1 MKEIEILDR
10 LINICVDSQ
19 KRYEHA
25 ASDVGRADLEQFFK
39 RQAEARKRAA
49 SELQRQ
55 RIALNGEHKG
65 NGSWAGTV
73 DRAAM
78 DFSVV
83 MSMGDSGVVEW
94 CRKDSEDVL
103 AEYRKALAANL
114 SPKVREIVERQRREA
129 ETTMAT
135 LEEVLREYGGPRS

>member
-1 MKEIEILDR
+1 MKEMETVDR

-25 ASDVGRADLEQFFK
+25 ASDVGRADLDQFFK
-39 RQAEARKRAA
+39 RQAQTRMKAA
-49 SELQRQ
+49 SELQRY
-55 RIALNGEHKG
+55 RGELNGDHKE
-65 NGSWAGTV
+65 NGSWAGAV
-73 DRAAM
+73 DRVAM

-94 CRKDSEDVL
+94 CRKDSEEVI
-103 AEYRKALAANL
+103 AEYQKALAANL
-114 SPKVREIVERQRREA
+114 SPGVREIVQRQLRES
-129 ETTMAT
+129 ETTMVA

>member
-1 MKEIEILDR
+1 MKEIEIVDR
-10 LINICVDSQ
+10 LISICVDSQ

-25 ASDVGRADLEQFFK
+25 AGDVGRADLEQFFK
-39 RQAEARKRAA
+39 RQAQARKRAA

-55 RIALNGEHKG
+55 RTGLNGEHKE
-65 NGSWAGTV
+65 NGSWAGAV

-94 CRKDSEDVL
+94 CRKDSEEVIT
-103 AEYRKALAANL
+103 EYRTALAANL
-114 SPKVREIVERQRREA
+114 SPRVREVVERQLREA
-129 ETTMAT
+129 QTTMTA

>member
-1 MKEIEILDR
+1 MKEMEALDK

-25 ASDVGRADLEQFFK
+25 ADDVGRQDLEMFFR
-39 RQAEARKRAA
+39 RQAKSRMLAAEQLRMERALLTKD
-49 SELQRQ
+49 S
-55 RIALNGEHKG
+55 NG
-65 NGSWAGTV
+65 NGTWAGTV

-94 CRKDSEDVL
+94 CRKDSEEVL
-103 AEYRKALAANL
+103 REYDQALAASL
-114 SPKVREIVERQRREA
+114 PPKIQEIVKSQRAEA
-129 ETTMAT
+129 ERTIEA
-135 LEEVLREYGGPRS
+135 LEAVLREYGGPRS

>member
-1 MKEIEILDR
+1 MTTREILDH
-10 LINICVDSQ
+10 LIQVRVDSE
-19 KRYEHA
+19 KRYRSA
-25 ASDVGRADLEQFFK
+25 ANDVGKAKLEQFFNQ
-39 RQAEARKRAA
+39 QADARKRSADA
-49 SELQRQ
+49 LNVERQ
-55 RIALNGEHKG
+55 RLGGNGEE
-65 NGSWAGTV
+65 SGTLGGLV

-135 LEEVLREYGGPRS
+135 LEEVLREYGGP